1 MRALVLALPALLLAT
16 PANAV
21 PDWREAREY
30 DVLLT
35 SFDIQPERI
44 ELKAGEPVRL
54 RLINKG
60 GTAHSFDAGS
70 FFSRSE
76 IHRRARGTVTGGKV
90 VVAPGETTE
99 ILLVP
104 QAGTYRARAGNLFHR
119 VMGMSSRIIVR

>member
-1 MRALVLALPALLLAT
+1 MRALVLLAPALFLAA
-16 PANAV
+16 PAEAA

-54 RLINKG
+54 RLINQG
-60 GTAHSFDAGS
+60 GTAHSFSAGG
-70 FFSRSE
+70 FFQRSE
-76 IHRRARGTVTGGKV
+76 VHRRARPLVAGGKV
-90 VVAPGETTE
+90 VVAPGDTTE

-104 QAGTYRARAGNLFHR
+104 KAGTYRARAGNLFHR
-119 VMGMSSRIIVR
+119 LMGMSSRIVVR